1 MNDSGRNITLFE
13 ETPVL
18 RALLRLAVPTAAG
31 QIILVIYN
39 MADTFFIGLRGNDAM
54 LTAVTVCLPAF
65 MFLSA
70 ISNLFGVGGAAAI
83 ARSLGS
89 KDYDRAYDSASF
101 AFWGCL
107 FTTAIYCA
115 LSFVFADSFLNTLG
129 GTDPAVH
136 VLARA
141 YMIRTVIIG
150 GIPSGMGMLLSH
162 LIRSVGNS
170 FTASAGIALGGLL
183 NIGLDPLFM
192 FYLLPPG
199 HEVQG
204 AATATALSNIT
215 ALLFF
220 IFVLLA
226 KRRKTALRAF
236 VIHTRAFKGDIPGEV
251 LSTGLPAC
259 VMTLF
264 ENISYGVLE
273 KLMSFYGT
281 DVQAGIGVAK
291 KINMLSHSIVRGI
304 AQGAL
309 PFIAYNYSSK
319 DHTRMK
325 KGLRYAIFLA
335 VGTSAVIMAVYL
347 AFPTQLTGVFIQH
360 ESRSLEYGA
369 AFLRI
374 LCVGAPFSACAYTF
388 ISFFQATGHPI
399 RSFLLAILRKGILDI
414 PLMFIMFMTVGK
426 YGITSA
432 TPIADAAC
440 CIAALFMY
448 SHWKKSFLKERI

>member
-1 MNDSGRNITLFE
+1 MNDRAQNRALFE
-13 ETPVL
+13 QTPVL
-18 RALLRLAVPTAAG
+18 RALLRLAIPTAAG

-39 MADTFFIGLRGNDAM
+39 MADTFFIGLRGDDAM

-83 ARSLGS
+83 ARALGA
-89 KDYDRAYDSASF
+89 KNYERAYDSASF

-107 FTTAIYCA
+107 FTTVLYCVF
-115 LSFVFADSFLNTLG
+115 SFILINPFLNALG

-136 VLARA
+136 ILARA

-150 GIPSGMGMLLSH
+150 GIPSAMGMLLSH

-192 FYLLPPG
+192 FCLLPPG
-199 HEVQG
+199 HEVKG
-204 AATATALSNIT
+204 AATATALSNVIS
-215 ALLFF
+215 LLFF
-220 IFVLLA
+220 ITVLFIR
-226 KRRKTALRAF
+226 KRRTAMRAL
-236 VIHTRAFKGDIPGEV
+236 IMRSGAIKDGIPGEI
-251 LSTGLPAC
+251 LGTGLPAC
-259 VMTLF
+259 IMTLF

-273 KLMSFYGT
+273 KFMSFYGT

-319 DHTRMK
+319 AHARMK
-325 KGLRYAIFLA
+325 KGLRYAIFLV

-347 AFPTQLTGVFIQH
+347 AFSVQLTGVFIQH
-360 ESRSLEYGA
+360 ESGSLEYGA

-399 RSFLLAILRKGILDI
+399 RSFFLAILRKGILDI
-414 PLMFIMFMTVGK
+414 PLMFIMFMTAGK

-432 TPIADAAC
+432 TPIADAVC
-440 CIAALFMY
+440 CIAALLMY
-448 SHWKKSFLKERI
+448 RHWKQKILKEEI